1 MNQAAGAGNA
11 YLEIQTAARQMPELD
26 LPYMDLEEAR
36 AMVSEITARG
46 DEQNKTAEPPSKR
59 LHRRARKNLE
69 SGGQA
74 YAVDD
79 AQGSET

>member
-36 AMVSEITARG
+36 AMC
-46 DEQNKTAEPPSKR
+46 QQR
-59 LHRRARKNLE
+59 LKNDPL
-69 SGGQA
+69 A
-74 YAVDD
+74 AV
-79 AQGSET
+79 EN